1 MTLALDSKIFGPLF
15 NDPEIAGLFDDE
27 AFLRAMVKVEGA
39 LAQVEACLNII
50 PSSAGEQIADICNN
64 IVLEPQQIGQAI
76 ERDGVPVISLV
87 KALRKAVGKEAAPY
101 VHWGATTQDIID
113 TATVLQI
120 RAAIQIFEQ
129 RMVALIN
136 RLADLANRHRTTVI
150 AGRTHGQQALPISFG
165 IKVAGWL
172 VPVLRHRKRLAEQR
186 SGLLRLQFGGAAG
199 TLAALGENG
208 LAVMQGLSQE
218 LNLNL
223 PIMPWHSQRDGFC
236 EFAGWLSMLTASLAK
251 MGQDIILLAQNEVG
265 EVMES
270 GEIDRGGSSAM
281 PQKRNPIVSELIV
294 AAARTNASLLSAMH
308 NAMIQEHERATHG
321 WQVEWLTFSQM
332 IVLTG
337 GALKNALF
345 LAQNLKINETQMRQ
359 NLDRSNY
366 LVLAEAAVQTL
377 SKEIPRTKAH
387 SLVKQA
393 CGIAASENRSL
404 IEVVRK
410 QFGEIAPKNKIDWE
424 ALAKPENYLGH
435 SEHFIDSVLKQIRDH
450 QQSWEYKEG
459 PSKEPAGSR

>member
-1 MTLALDSKIFGPLF
+1 MTLALDSKIFGRLFSDDEITGLF
-15 NDPEIAGLFDDE
+15 NDG
-27 AFLRAMVKVEGA
+27 AFLRAMLEVEGA
-39 LAQVEACLNII
+39 LARVEANLGII
-50 PSSAGEQIADICNN
+50 PAPAAERISEICSTVEL
-64 IVLEPQQIGQAI
+64 IPQQIGQATQ
-76 ERDGVPVISLV
+76 RDGVPVISLV
-87 KALRKAVGKEAAPY
+87 KALRGAVGEEAAPY

-120 RAAIQIFEQ
+120 RSAIQNLEQ
-129 RMVALIN
+129 RLGPLIN
-136 RLADLANRHRTTVI
+136 RLADLANRHRTTAM

-165 IKVAGWL
+165 LKVAGWL
-172 VPVLRHRKRLAEQR
+172 APLVRHRKRLAEQR
-186 SGLLRLQFGGAAG
+186 DRLLQLQFGGAAG

-218 LNLNL
+218 LNLKL
-223 PIMPWHSQRDGFC
+223 PVMPWHSQRDGFC
-236 EFAGWLSMLTASLAK
+236 EFAGWLSMVTASLAK
-251 MGQDIILLAQNEVG
+251 MGQDIILLAQNEVA

-270 GEIDRGGSSAM
+270 DESDRGGSSSM
-281 PQKRNPIVSELIV
+281 PQKRNPIVSELII

-332 IVLTG
+332 ILLTG

-345 LAQNLKINETQMRQ
+345 LARNIRINGTNMRRNLE
-359 NLDRSNY
+359 RSNY
-366 LVLAEAAVQTL
+366 LVLAEAAVQAL

-404 IEVVRK
+404 IDAVRQ

-435 SEHFIDSVLKQIRDH
+435 CDYFIDSVLEQISDR
-450 QQSWEYKEG
+450 KLG
-459 PSKEPAGSR
+459 V